1 MENIKRESI
10 KRYQFTFGVPVFET
24 KLGLSHDMKENM
36 SNYLSNCHDVQKHRT
51 NVKATM
57 TSYFVHKQNDDIK
70 NLSDIVFKYIGE
82 MTNYTTNTNIGSEP
96 SLLFTSEVWGGIYTT
111 GEETILHNHNP
122 FLWSWCYYLK
132 IPDGSSPLVFPE
144 SNIIFEP
151 QEDELIIFPSYA
163 GHMVPPCS
171 FDGKRIMIAG
181 NVGLDAKGYL
191 NTKFEG
197 EHIINVPQD
206 KFIPFE

>member
-1 MENIKRESI
+1 MEYIQQVK
-10 KRYQFTFGVPVFET
+10 KQF
-24 KLGLSHDMKENM
+24 
-36 SNYLSNCHDVQKHRT
+36 
-51 NVKATM
+51 
-57 TSYFVHKQNDDIK
+57 
-70 NLSDIVFKYIGE
+70 
-82 MTNYTTNTNIGSEP
+82 
-96 SLLFTSEVWGGIYTT
+96 
-111 GEETILHNHNP
+111 
-122 FLWSWCYYLK
+122 YLK